1 MLPCPE
7 SISGAEVSALFIKAC
22 LSCAACC
29 LSISYMY
36 SSPLF
41 STANCASMIYESTY
55 NCISIPNAFWISN
68 LAPQHQRDK
77 AGSARKANI
86 RTFQRAVQLSLVPV
100 ISITIPLFFLG
111 TRTPKINVIDLIAI
125 CSLELW
131 ERWSEVGED
140 GWSVAVSQQE
150 KRLRPLYSGVNMGF
164 LINGCWVTWL
174 HFPRPPS
181 LI

>member
-1 MLPCPE
+1 MH
-7 SISGAEVSALFIKAC
+7 
-22 LSCAACC
+22 
-29 LSISYMY
+29 

-41 STANCASMIYESTY
+41 STANYTSMIYESTY
-55 NCISIPNAFWISN
+55 NCISIQNAFWISN

-77 AGSARKANI
+77 AGSAKESKLSNVLAR
-86 RTFQRAVQLSLVPV
+86 RAVLRLTPV
-100 ISITIPLFFLG
+100 IGITIPLFFLG

-131 ERWSEVGED
+131 ERWSEVGEV